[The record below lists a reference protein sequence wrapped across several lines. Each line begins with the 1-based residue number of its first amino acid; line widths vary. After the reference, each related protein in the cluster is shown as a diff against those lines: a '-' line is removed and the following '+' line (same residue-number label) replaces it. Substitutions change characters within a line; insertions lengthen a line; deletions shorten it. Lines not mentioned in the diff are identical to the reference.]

1 MFFGFMNAEEKKVYD
16 EQMHELLKDKMDASG
31 NVPKED
37 WKIADRIV
45 RNMMNAMK
53 KGGIL

>member
-16 EQMHELLKDKMDASG
+16 EQMYELLKDTMDANG
-31 NVPKED
+31 NVPKKD
-37 WKIADRIV
+37 WEIADRIV
-45 RNMMNAMK
+45 RNMMDAMK